1 MEKEIVI
8 SASPYNHKY
17 YFEPRYD
24 DIPNEIKEELIESI
38 AAIAEKVN
46 AIISLGFNKDGYI
59 FIEQTADEN
68 VFIDEIGADLEI
80 KKLQRDKKELLK
92 SLQLWYMIYRSEQG
106 QIVKEIVLMQSKGLE
121 LDNILEQIEEQYGYE
136 ARTFAEQ
143 LLD

>member
-17 YFEPRYD
+17 YFEPKYN

-46 AIISLGFNKDGYI
+46 AIISLGFSKEGQI
-59 FIEQTADEN
+59 FIEQTAAEN
-68 VFIDEIGADLEI
+68 VFVDDIGADLEI
-80 KKLQRDKKELLK
+80 KKLQKDKKELLK

-106 QIVKEIVLMQSKGLE
+106 QIVKEIVLMQSRGLQ
-121 LDNILEQIEEQYGYE
+121 LDSILEQIEEQYGYE

>member
-121 LDNILEQIEEQYGYE
+121 LDNILERIEEQYGYE

>member
-59 FIEQTADEN
+59 FIEQTADDN

>member
-8 SASPYNHKY
+8 SVSPYNHKY
-17 YFEPRYD
+17 YFEHKYN

-46 AIISLGFNKDGYI
+46 AIISLGFNKEGQI

-68 VFIDEIGADLEI
+68 VFVDEIGADLEI
-80 KKLQRDKKELLK
+80 KKLQKDKKELLK

-106 QIVKEIVLMQSKGLE
+106 QIVKEIVLMQSRGLQ
-121 LDNILEQIEEQYGYE
+121 LDSILEQIEEQYGYE